1 MKTVSL
7 FFTSEATV
15 WMLSTEKRTYG
26 PCRFSVS
33 FPNARLFLE
42 QGAEKAEA
50 YWNPCY
56 HHFPP
61 PRSCH
66 LDWVHIVH
74 RNKWLWLTG
83 CIQSHCR
90 KMFSESAHLSQP
102 TAPLPPGH
110 ELRGCFKVKITT
122 QVNKDFKNRKA
133 RKRFEYCSQT
143 ACYSSTVTQH

>member
-1 MKTVSL
+1 MLIVTASHNYNNQSRRVVTAFAAHMNTVSL

-61 PRSCH
+61 CSCH
-66 LDWVHIVH
+66 LD
-74 RNKWLWLTG
+74 
-83 CIQSHCR
+83 
-90 KMFSESAHLSQP
+90 
-102 TAPLPPGH
+102 
-110 ELRGCFKVKITT
+110 
-122 QVNKDFKNRKA
+122 
-133 RKRFEYCSQT
+133 
-143 ACYSSTVTQH
+143 